1 MTVADKKRTAAK
13 QSTVKKQ
20 TVSRKKPAAKT
31 VQKKKTKP
39 KKQHKIRFK
48 WIAGLLFFVLLL
60 VTVWNIFKPLPAG
73 ISKRYEPSRTND
85 VKLLLDNSYEQDGTM
100 TYDHHIFSEVYQ
112 LIDDAE
118 DFIIMDMFLFNAA
131 YDGTQHFPK
140 LSAELTRHLIA
151 KKEQRPDMP
160 IYVLTDPINS
170 FYGSYTPDHYK
181 KLRDNGI
188 FVYETDLTKLRD
200 SNPLYS
206 GLWRSTFRWLGNSD
220 NGTLPNI
227 FSKKEPDVTVRGYA
241 RMLNFKANHRKTI
254 VSEKSAIIASS
265 NPHDSSGH
273 HQNIAVQL
281 SGQLQEDLIHSEV
294 AAINMSGGKLDRS
307 DFAINTRAYDNTM
320 DYETTLV
327 TEGKIKESLIEY
339 INLANDNDELKM
351 GMFYLADRD
360 VIKALIRAAERGVHV
375 KVILDVNKEA
385 FGKEKPGIPNKPAAH
400 ELVAGSNDRI
410 QVKWAVSH
418 GEQFHAKYIL
428 LTDDRNKESSLF
440 VGSAN
445 LTRRNIGDYNMET
458 DVIITGRSD
467 LPVFKQLDLDFDA
480 KWTNDYGHITDHYE
494 VKKDASFLKT
504 VLYRIQ
510 EFTGLSSF

>member
-1 MTVADKKRTAAK
+1 
-13 QSTVKKQ
+13 
-20 TVSRKKPAAKT
+20 
-31 VQKKKTKP
+31 
-39 KKQHKIRFK
+39 
-48 WIAGLLFFVLLL
+48 
-60 VTVWNIFKPLPAG
+60 
-73 ISKRYEPSRTND
+73 
-85 VKLLLDNSYEQDGTM
+85 
-100 TYDHHIFSEVYQ
+100 
-112 LIDDAE
+112 
-118 DFIIMDMFLFNAA
+118 
-131 YDGTQHFPK
+131 
-140 LSAELTRHLIA
+140 
-151 KKEQRPDMP
+151 
-160 IYVLTDPINS
+160 
-170 FYGSYTPDHYK
+170 
-181 KLRDNGI
+181 
-188 FVYETDLTKLRD
+188 
-200 SNPLYS
+200 
-206 GLWRSTFRWLGNSD
+206 
-220 NGTLPNI
+220 
-227 FSKKEPDVTVRGYA
+227 
-241 RMLNFKANHRKTI
+241 MLNFKANHRKTI